1 MAEIN
6 KLSAKGVAALKVP
19 GRHSDGGNLYLTI
32 SKTGAKGWVFFYRKD
47 GKQREMGLG
56 GYPAIGLADAREAAA
71 EARRLLGQGGD
82 PLTSKRAAKAEAM
95 AADDARMTFG
105 AYATSYVTAH
115 ETGWKNEK
123 HRDQWRMTLLGP
135 QEPQVKATTKR
146 KVAPDYCRELRKRPI
161 AEVSTEDVLAVLRPI
176 WGEKRETANRIR
188 QRVEVVLNAAVVEGK
203 RPAGAN
209 PAAWRGHLSLLLPAH
224 KRGVSKGHFTSL
236 PWAEMPAFFSTLA
249 GRDGIAPRALEAL
262 ILTAARSGEVR
273 GMVWSEVDLDRA
285 VWSIPGERMKMG
297 KPHRVPLC
305 DRAVEAISTM
315 LPLRPR
321 RSEDQAAALV
331 FPGLRRAPLS
341 DMTLA
346 AVLRRMGVPVTV
358 HGFRA
363 SFRTWGSEATSFP
376 FEVLESALAHA
387 PASAVV
393 AAYQRGDHW
402 DRRVELMKAWA
413 SFLTAP
419 PGDEKVI
426 PLRTAEG

>member
-32 SKTGAKGWVFFYRKD
+32 SKTGAKAWVFFYRKD

-56 GYPAIGLADAREAAA
+56 SYPAVALADAREAAV
-71 EARRLLGQGGD
+71 EARRLLAQGGD
-82 PLTSKRAAKAEAM
+82 PLTSKRTAKAEAK
-95 AADDARMTFG
+95 AADDARITFG
-105 AYATSYVTAH
+105 AYAASYVAAH

-135 QEPQVKATTKR
+135 QEPAGKATTKR

-176 WGEKRETANRIR
+176 WGGKRETANRIR
-188 QRVEVVLNAAVVEGK
+188 QRIEVVLNAAVVEGK

-224 KRGVSKGHFTSL
+224 RRGVSKGHFTSM
-236 PWAEMPAFFSTLA
+236 PWSEMPTFFAALA
-249 GRDGIAPRALEAL
+249 GRDGIAARALELL

-273 GMVWSEVDLDRA
+273 GMTWGEVDLDRA

-297 KPHRVPLC
+297 KPHRVHLC

-346 AVLRRMGVPVTV
+346 AVLQRMNVPVTV
-358 HGFRA
+358 HGFRS

-402 DRRVELMKAWA
+402 DRRAELMKAWA
-413 SFLTAP
+413 AFLTAP
-419 PGDEKVI
+419 PADEKVI